1 MINIE
6 KKTVKTSVS
15 GIGDMELSVLQ
26 IGNSKWLTHIEVFIT
41 QNQRLFTVIAMNKP
55 ELQNPL
61 FLQRAIQA
69 FINHIQSGGE
79 EQTSNLISNH
89 FRNWI
94 NKQNGSLKSI
104 IYGEQQQNTD
114 GTETSLRDNVKAEF
128 NRRYGSWKQATN

>member
-1 MINIE
+1 MISVE
-6 KKTVKTSVS
+6 KKTVKTSVT

-26 IGNSKWLTHIEVFIT
+26 IGNRKWLTHIEIFIT

-69 FINHIQSGGE
+69 FIKHIQSGGE

-94 NKQNGSLKSI
+94 NKQNGSLKQI
-104 IYGEQQQNTD
+104 IYGEQQQNAD
-114 GTETSLRDNVKAEF
+114 GTEASLRDSVKAEF
-128 NRRYGSWKQATN
+128 NRRYGGGKQAAN

>member
-1 MINIE
+1 MINVE

-26 IGNSKWLTHIEVFIT
+26 IGNRKWLTHIEIFIT

-69 FINHIQSGGE
+69 FIKHIQMGGE
-79 EQTSNLISNH
+79 EQTSNLIANH

-104 IYGEQQQNTD
+104 IYGEQQNAD
-114 GTETSLRDNVKAEF
+114 GTESSLRDSVKAEF
-128 NRRYGSWKQATN
+128 NRRYGSGKQTAN

>member
-1 MINIE
+1 MINVE
-6 KKTVKTSVS
+6 KKTVKTSVT

-26 IGNSKWLTHIEVFIT
+26 IGNRKWLTHIEIFIT

-69 FINHIQSGGE
+69 FIKHIQSGGE
-79 EQTSNLISNH
+79 EQTSSLIANH

-94 NKQNGSLKSI
+94 NKQNGTLKTI
-104 IYGEQQQNTD
+104 IYGEQTSTD
-114 GTETSLRDNVKAEF
+114 GTETTLRDSVKAEF
-128 NRRYGSWKQATN
+128 NRRYGGGQQTAN

>member
-1 MINIE
+1 MINVE

-26 IGNSKWLTHIEVFIT
+26 IGNRKWLTHIEIFIT

-69 FINHIQSGGE
+69 FIKHIQSGGE
-79 EQTSNLISNH
+79 EQTSTLIANH

-94 NKQNGSLKSI
+94 NKQNGSLKQI
-104 IYGEQQQNTD
+104 IYGEQQQNAD
-114 GTETSLRDNVKAEF
+114 GTETSLRDSVKAEF
-128 NRRYGSWKQATN
+128 NRRYGGGKQTAN